1 MEDGCQIQHL
11 EFTTYKGLSISL
23 YMKDMR
29 QMGTS
34 FWEPDSWLDEPLAV
48 ERGEDDIIK
57 EYSFNFTNI
66 LFVLIHYPH

>member
-1 MEDGCQIQHL
+1 
-11 EFTTYKGLSISL
+11 
-23 YMKDMR
+23 MKHMR

-34 FWEPDSWLDEPLAV
+34 FWERDSWLDEPLAV
-48 ERGEDDIIK
+48 ERGEDDIIE

>member
-1 MEDGCQIQHL
+1 MWDGCQIQHW

-23 YMKDMR
+23 HVQDMR

-34 FWEPDSWLDEPLAV
+34 FWECHSWLDEPLAV
-48 ERGEDDIIK
+48 ESGEDDIIE
-57 EYSFNFTNI
+57 EYSFDFTNI